1 MKKIYVKPVVEGME
15 MSSFNGIMI
24 GSTETG
30 QIRPEDAMA
39 KRRNLVEEDEEDDE
53 ELESFKPEKIV
64 LSDVFS
70 NDYIQKV
77 WE

>member
-1 MKKIYVKPVVEGME
+1 MVGASEV
-15 MSSFNGIMI
+15 
-24 GSTETG
+24 G
-30 QIRPEDAMA
+30 QMDPGGAWA
-39 KRRNLVEEDEEDDE
+39 KRRDVVEEDEEDDE

>member
-1 MKKIYVKPVVEGME
+1 MKKIYVKPLVEETKME
-15 MSSFNGIMI
+15 YSNIMV
-24 GSTETG
+24 GASEVG
-30 QIRPEDAMA
+30 QMDPGGAWA
-39 KRRNLVEEDEEDDE
+39 KRHDVVEEDEEDDE